1 MVRTGRTRVTECSAT
16 SGAPVDEIERLLT
29 KVRADGYEMFR
40 SSTTSPGSLP
50 DLKLQLHDVD
60 ITAYRIAQGSP
71 LVGKSIA
78 QIGFKSRLG
87 TLWWRYD
94 GTHRHGRTR
103 VQIPFCTST
112 TCFLPSGLLMR
123 CQTSPAYLHLH
134 TQGARARERP

>member
-71 LVGKSIA
+71 LVGRSLA
-78 QIGFKSRLG
+78 QIGFRSRFGVSVVAMRRDSQTLSDPGADTLLRLDDVLFVLG
-87 TLWWRYD
+87 SSD
-94 GTHRHGRTR
+94 EMSEVISVFSSSQKGNA
-103 VQIPFCTST
+103 S
-112 TCFLPSGLLMR
+112 S
-123 CQTSPAYLHLH
+123 
-134 TQGARARERP
+134 